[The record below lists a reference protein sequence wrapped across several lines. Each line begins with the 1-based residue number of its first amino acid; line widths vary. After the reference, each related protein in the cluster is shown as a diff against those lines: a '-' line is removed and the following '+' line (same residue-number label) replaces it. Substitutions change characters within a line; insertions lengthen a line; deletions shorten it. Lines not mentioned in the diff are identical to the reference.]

1 MSITSQPRLNMKNMK
16 AFAVLVEGD
25 VAFTMSHP
33 IEVENIIAAL
43 SSNPQIVEV
52 PDDVINDVTFGWT
65 FDGTNFIPPSE

>member
-16 AFAVLVEGD
+16 AFAVVVEGD

-43 SSNPQIVEV
+43 NL
-52 PDDVINDVTFGWT
+52 
-65 FDGTNFIPPSE
+65 